1 MQLLDSCP
9 LPQVQF
15 ASLSILLQL
24 HLNDDDIG
32 GGGSN
37 TDGAPNTYTNDGG
50 MPHNSTTPKE
60 YMDGNSCNITLDEP
74 KSAGEIFSSLAA
86 LQQQHAPRFA
96 VLKESLSVL
105 SPMTILPENACHQC
119 LTSLHINLME
129 EYNMRDDFVGVN
141 VADITDDDNIGNSTI
156 AASGAINK
164 GDEVPEEEKT
174 ATMRRGSSRV
184 RFHDDTKEGSME
196 NTNVKGEERTSG
208 SINYSKIGIPS
219 FESQLIV
226 RAYQPPTHHMN
237 CSLGMTLFYVA
248 VPVEDV
254 TKIAAGVDN
263 NDPQRKSREDAAE
276 GTFQNC
282 LAALLP
288 EITLQDLSKLRSSA
302 NVGGRCRAKNS
313 GIVLLTV
320 GVSGP
325 AYDLFGVSS
334 IVSTIS
340 MRLRECMATLAMVG
354 TTPTERNQT
363 IQSMAPQ
370 SSQPLAHQGSVTSK
384 GKKKSRGA
392 KEISVAITPQ
402 SQQQSSLTE
411 VVAYDSEYFQRLY
424 MALLATL
431 IDDEDGL
438 LRDHDSIAA
447 IGLSSNREALKS
459 PTDGVAS
466 TTDNIGT
473 LKRKRFTFSRSS
485 KKSGKNVGMEYAVS
499 SEVVSGG
506 KDGGDHP
513 ETNSEPT
520 PGVSNADI
528 VRRMAQHLEV
538 LSLVEDDMALPKYSK
553 SAAGG
558 TSRTPLSP
566 SGLKSPRRLQGGAGI
581 ASGRFGRAPMP
592 SDLAGFEYRP
602 PSYQQL
608 KMHGGGTSSI
618 SGTAST
624 SIMGY
629 SVSDDVSI
637 RTGGDE
643 TTTTLS
649 SRYSSSSTSTV
660 PTLSKSKRDSSSS
673 AQKSSRSRF
682 LQQQKKKHEKVVA
695 VSPARAN
702 VGGEVAARPPRFP
715 QQHTPQIQPIY
726 DPFSVSDADDDNE
739 EDSKTTT
746 EEPSIASDSP
756 VVNYH
761 IPTTPSDDDTATA
774 ASSKDAEQPPRT
786 PEDAPGVDERST
798 VLMSP
803 ETEIYENDVPVAQA
817 MDIRSSSEDEG
828 LQTAEN
834 IETAPSEEV
843 EKDEGAAM
851 EYARQ
856 LDVSVAVNEDLT
868 CEYHRSK
875 LSSLSVEGTVQ
886 IRVQTSY
893 KQERPPQQQQ
903 PPASIPFF
911 FIVQDQSGHV
921 KSIQENNKFAENATK
936 EGYDSPSG
944 VIYTI
949 KVPEQEDY
957 VPVLRYKC
965 DSSLRPVPIVS
976 LVVHALFHS
985 VPKLTTIRSPP
996 HIHSVSKAEFAPKEN
1011 SAASPSK
1018 LVPTPKIQQ
1027 SLSA

>member
-24 HLNDDDIG
+24 HLNDDDVG
-32 GGGSN
+32 AGGGSGGN

-50 MPHNSTTPKE
+50 GMPQTSTTSKE
-60 YMDGNSCNITLDEP
+60 NMDVNSNITTIDNHKP
-74 KSAGEIFSSLAA
+74 AGETSSSQAA
-86 LQQQHAPRFA
+86 LQQQQQTPRNA
-96 VLKESLSVL
+96 VVKESLSVL

-119 LTSLHINLME
+119 LTSLHIHLME
-129 EYNMRDDFVGVN
+129 EYNMRDDFSGVN
-141 VADITDDDNIGNSTI
+141 VVVVDDDNDGTSQRLEEEVENSTT
-156 AASGAINK
+156 AA
-164 GDEVPEEEKT
+164 VPEEDT
-174 ATMRRGSSRV
+174 TPTMRRGSSRV
-184 RFHDDTKEGSME
+184 RFHDDTKEGSTE
-196 NTNVKGEERTSG
+196 LTNKEHTRDGGTNTK
-208 SINYSKIGIPS
+208 IIGIPS

-248 VPVEDV
+248 VPVADV
-254 TKIAAGVDN
+254 TKFAADIIDN
-263 NDPQRKSREDAAE
+263 NDPRRKSTVDAAE

-282 LAALLP
+282 LAVLLP
-288 EITLQDLSKLRSSA
+288 EITLQELSKMRRGA
-302 NVGGRCRAKNS
+302 TVGGRGRETKNS

-320 GVSGP
+320 GVTGP

-334 IVSTIS
+334 IVSTIPG
-340 MRLRECMATLAMVG
+340 RLRECMATLAMVD

-363 IQSMAPQ
+363 IQSMMPQ
-370 SSQPLAHQGSVTSK
+370 SSQPLAQQGSMTSK
-384 GKKKSRGA
+384 GKKKSKGG
-392 KEISVAITPQ
+392 KETSVAATPQ
-402 SQQQSSLTE
+402 SQQQTSQSQ
-411 VVAYDSEYFQRLY
+411 VVSYDSEYFQRLY

-447 IGLSSNREALKS
+447 TGLSSTRVALKS
-459 PTDGVAS
+459 PIDGVAS
-466 TTDNIGT
+466 TADNIGT
-473 LKRKRFTFSRSS
+473 VKRKRFTFSRSS
-485 KKSGKNVGMEYAVS
+485 KKSGKNVGIEYAVS
-499 SEVVSGG
+499 SDVVSGG
-506 KDGGDHP
+506 KEGGDHP
-513 ETNSEPT
+513 ESNSERT

-553 SAAGG
+553 SAAGV

-566 SGLKSPRRLQGGAGI
+566 GGLKSPRRLQGGAGI
-581 ASGRFGRAPMP
+581 AAGRFGRAPMP

-608 KMHGGGTSSI
+608 KMHSGGSSSI

-624 SIMGY
+624 SIMGN
-629 SVSDDVSI
+629 SASDDVSI

-682 LQQQKKKHEKVVA
+682 LQQQKKKHEKVAA
-695 VSPARAN
+695 VSPARGN
-702 VGGEVAARPPRFP
+702 VGGEGAARPPRFP
-715 QQHTPQIQPIY
+715 QQYTPQIQPIY
-726 DPFSVSDADDDNE
+726 DPFSVNDDDDNE

-774 ASSKDAEQPPRT
+774 ASSKDNEQPPRT
-786 PEDAPGVDERST
+786 PEDAPGVDERSP
-798 VLMSP
+798 VPLSP
-803 ETEIYENDVPVAQA
+803 KTEMYGNDVQVAQA
-817 MDIRSSSEDEG
+817 IDTIIHSPSEDNSEG
-828 LQTAEN
+828 LQSTAEN
-834 IETAPSEEV
+834 METAPSAEE
-843 EKDEGAAM
+843 EKEEGTTI

-856 LDVSVAVNEDLT
+856 LDVSLAVNEDLT

-875 LSSLSVEGTVQ
+875 LSSLSVEGTIQV
-886 IRVQTSY
+886 RVQTSY
-893 KQERPPQQQQ
+893 KQEPPPQQQQ
-903 PPASIPFF
+903 SPAYIPFF
-911 FIVQDQSGHV
+911 LVVQDQSGHI
-921 KSIQENNKFAENATK
+921 KSVQENNKFAENAAQ
-936 EGYDSPSG
+936 EGYDSPSD
-944 VIYTI
+944 VTYTI
-949 KVPEQEDY
+949 KVPEQDNY

-976 LVVHALFHS
+976 LEVYTSFHCIQFAN
-985 VPKLTTIRSPP
+985 LTTARSPP
-996 HIHSVSKAEFAPKEN
+996 HSHTACAKPCSN
-1011 SAASPSK
+1011 SR
-1018 LVPTPKIQQ
+1018 KI
-1027 SLSA
+1027 LPHRPPN